1 MSKYGDQALGII
13 ETKGFT
19 SAVEAADAMLKTA
32 NVKLVMEQRPGAAI
46 VTIMIRGGV
55 GEVKAAVEAGAD
67 RARQIGEL
75 LSVHTIARLSEDV
88 DEGIF

>member
-13 ETKGFT
+13 ETKGFV

-32 NVKLVMEQRPGAAI
+32 NVKLVMEQRPGDAI
-46 VTIMIRGGV
+46 VTVMVRGGI
-55 GEVKAAVEAGAD
+55 GEVQSAVEAGAQS
-67 RARQIGEL
+67 ARRIGEL
-75 LSVHTIARLSEDV
+75 ISVHTIARLSQDV